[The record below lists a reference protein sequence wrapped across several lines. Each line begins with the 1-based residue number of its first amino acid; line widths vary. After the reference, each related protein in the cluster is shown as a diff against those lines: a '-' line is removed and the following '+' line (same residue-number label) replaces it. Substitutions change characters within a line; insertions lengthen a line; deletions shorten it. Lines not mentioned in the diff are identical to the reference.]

1 MRTRWW
7 RKPTGWRPGSGKSS
21 GLGAT
26 AGWSPGPSSRQRR
39 AKVPQ
44 KHDRKIRSDSRPLYL
59 QVVRAIEELAEE
71 EGLQPGSAL
80 PSEPRLA
87 QMFDVGRTT
96 IREALVYLENERLIE
111 RSQGARTTLTPLF
124 HQPVIGLEVLEPLE
138 LLAARQ
144 GWSCGTRDIRI
155 EASEATDEEAR
166 RLRVAHRL
174 GCFAHLADQ
183 DPRWQAAGVDA
194 QRRPRERRPLRRTA
208 GRVQGLDHAA
218 DPSLEP
224 PAGMPRPK
232 SPRSRARL
240 SSQPRSPC
248 AGVIRSWCWRSCSSP
263 TTASP
268 SHGTRTTWFREGSG
282 SSSCGRRPGGSRL
295 EVEANLS
302 DM

>member
-1 MRTRWW
+1 M
-7 RKPTGWRPGSGKSS
+7 
-21 GLGAT
+21 
-26 AGWSPGPSSRQRR
+26 
-39 AKVPQ
+39 PQ

-166 RLRVAHRL
+166 RLRVAIGSAVSLISRIKTLDGKPLALMHSVVPASAVPFEELRAEFKDSITQLIHRSS
-174 GCFAHLADQ
+174 
-183 DPRWQAAGVDA
+183 
-194 QRRPRERRPLRRTA
+194 PLRYAQAEVTA
-208 GRVQGLDHAA
+208 VACTPELAASLTLRRGDPVMVLEELFFADDGLPLAWNTNYLVPGRIRFELLRKA
-218 DPSLEP
+218 
-224 PAGMPRPK
+224 PRG
-232 SPRSRARL
+232 
-240 SSQPRSPC
+240 Q
-248 AGVIRSWCWRSCSSP
+248 
-263 TTASP
+263 
-268 SHGTRTTWFREGSG
+268 
-282 SSSCGRRPGGSRL
+282 
-295 EVEANLS
+295 
-302 DM
+302 